1 MKQTMLALIVCL
13 AVCGCATKRTY
24 SILVEIAPAKE
35 PGKFN
40 VAARVREKSSNWY
53 HFGVRELN
61 APVLTCE
68 PGKLVSGSETTH
80 GAEVTIEAR
89 IAVAG
94 EKKATECLLTIK
106 RRGKIMASNRI
117 LLPALVPR

>member
-1 MKQTMLALIVCL
+1 MKQTMLALIVGL

-24 SILVEIAPAKE
+24 STLVQIAPAKE
-35 PGKFN
+35 PGRYL
-40 VAARVREKSSNWY
+40 VAAVVRERTTTC
-53 HFGVRELN
+53 FGAQYRRL
-61 APVLTCE
+61 ACPILTCE
-68 PGKLVSGSETTH
+68 PGKVVSGTKTAH

-89 IAVAG
+89 VAKRG
-94 EKKATECLLTIK
+94 EKKETECLLTIK